1 MAASRGR
8 AVSPLLA
15 AQDGGQQ
22 RQGRGPGVH
31 GQRRVAE
38 LDLVQEGL
46 HVGKGVEFHG
56 LGVEVHGVG
65 ALVELLQQDLVGLG
79 GVMGLHLLGDLPG
92 LFGVAGGLGA
102 AEEVSGAGEAQA
114 LFVRRGLG
122 LGVDGREHD
131 ALRRLG
137 EQLLLEDAALQ
148 AFDGRRFPGLV
159 RRGGE
164 LIEGHR
170 SQRFGVRFGIHHN
183 ILSSMIYHYRR
194 GCRSRSRRYCR
205 NEGRFCPITPK
216 RTQRGAFS
224 PSTPGSLSAGSEP
237 PSSGRMTFA
246 LRQVFWLM
254 AFSSGAP
261 SHETRSGPCAFAAIH
276 SSGTAPDSHRIPCSL
291 KRCSFV
297 SIMLLYPRE
306 KVNCFM
312 TASHAKSAMNHN

>member
-1 MAASRGR
+1 
-8 AVSPLLA
+8 
-15 AQDGGQQ
+15 
-22 RQGRGPGVH
+22 
-31 GQRRVAE
+31 
-38 LDLVQEGL
+38 
-46 HVGKGVEFHG
+46 
-56 LGVEVHGVG
+56 
-65 ALVELLQQDLVGLG
+65 
-79 GVMGLHLLGDLPG
+79 MGLHLLGDLPG

-205 NEGRFCPITPK
+205 NEGRFLPDYAQKDST
-216 RTQRGAFS
+216 GGFS
-224 PSTPGSLSAGSEP
+224 PSTPGSCLPDQSRP
-237 PSSGRMTFA
+237 PRG
-246 LRQVFWLM
+246 
-254 AFSSGAP
+254 G
-261 SHETRSGPCAFAAIH
+261 
-276 SSGTAPDSHRIPCSL
+276 
-291 KRCSFV
+291 
-297 SIMLLYPRE
+297 
-306 KVNCFM
+306 
-312 TASHAKSAMNHN
+312 